1 MHNVQ
6 PGTMSGTLE
15 QLISKQVPDRYERIA
30 GTPRSRTEV
39 PDDRFK
45 MALTTQIEYKN
56 FKQILQ

>member
-1 MHNVQ
+1 
-6 PGTMSGTLE
+6 MSGTLE
-15 QLISKQVPDRYERIA
+15 QLNSKQVPDRYERIA